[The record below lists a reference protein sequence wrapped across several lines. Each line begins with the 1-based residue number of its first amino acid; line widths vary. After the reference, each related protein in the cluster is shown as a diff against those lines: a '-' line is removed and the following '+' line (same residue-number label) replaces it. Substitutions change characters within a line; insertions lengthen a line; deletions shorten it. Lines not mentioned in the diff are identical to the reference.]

1 MTTDR
6 WIVCLF
12 LLLGCWMAGWSKAAW
27 GHAVNCIIKHV
38 WVKITAPRSR
48 YVTELWNWLEFLK
61 YWHWIRMDIVLY
73 RRVAHGGLKRK
84 EKKINNCKTVS
95 ISFMCRLPTLMIFG
109 DVLVWRTAWPF
120 LQVIYGQAH
129 KHFYGPA
136 VKCSWMAKWDSHWP
150 GREPANKYKNTMFSL
165 LTSGCP
171 AFGGFCWLLQ
181 LFNIHTKSHQQELL

>member
-1 MTTDR
+1 
-6 WIVCLF
+6 
-12 LLLGCWMAGWSKAAW
+12 
-27 GHAVNCIIKHV
+27 
-38 WVKITAPRSR
+38 
-48 YVTELWNWLEFLK
+48 
-61 YWHWIRMDIVLY
+61 MDIVLY

-136 VKCSWMAKWDSHWP
+136 VKCS
-150 GREPANKYKNTMFSL
+150 
-165 LTSGCP
+165 
-171 AFGGFCWLLQ
+171 
-181 LFNIHTKSHQQELL
+181 